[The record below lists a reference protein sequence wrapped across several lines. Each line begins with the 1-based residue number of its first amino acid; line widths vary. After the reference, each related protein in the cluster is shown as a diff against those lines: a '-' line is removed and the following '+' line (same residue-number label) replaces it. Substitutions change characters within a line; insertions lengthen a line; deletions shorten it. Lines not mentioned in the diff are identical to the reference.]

1 MPRRV
6 AALLLLALALAP
18 AAAAQRGR
26 QAVGFQAG
34 YARASL
40 DFVDVDNALEPRSG
54 AFVGVYYRA
63 RLLSWLSLQ
72 SELDFTVKGGDLPV
86 GDLLGDVERV
96 RVDLGVLE
104 VPLLARISTPY
115 RRESLRPS
123 VFGGVSVGFEIGC
136 GRTVIAATAV
146 RSVECSDSGFV
157 EIGGTTL
164 QVRPID
170 VGSPD
175 VSWVVGGGIQWERR
189 DINIALE
196 ARFQRGLRQVFPS
209 LDQKVRNQLWTILVA
224 LTI

>member
-40 DFVDVDNALEPRSG
+40 DFVGEETELEPRAG

-86 GDLLGDVERV
+86 GDLLTGVDRV

-123 VFGGVSVGFEIGC
+123 LFGGVSVGFEIGC
-136 GRTVIAATAV
+136 GRTLIASSTV
-146 RSVECSDSGFV
+146 RSVECADSGLV
-157 EIGGTTL
+157 DVGGTPL

-170 VGSPD
+170 IGSPD
-175 VSWVVGGGIQWERR
+175 VSWVLGGGIQWERR

-196 ARFQRGLRQVFPS
+196 ARFQRGLRQVFPAI
-209 LDQKVRNQLWTILVA
+209 DQKIRNQLWTILVA